1 MRRTL
6 RLTTIA
12 GAVLLIGWLSGLSWA
27 RPPLKYPQPSPNVCV
42 PNVRGF
48 GYFETQWRRWPGER
62 PVNPLSIGSE
72 VIPAPKGQEE
82 LPPPKATMPRPPS
95 PVPQQDDPLQLP
107 EGMIVP
113 PEGLLLPGSQPAEMP
128 LEPMP
133 GGQSKPLFGNGL
145 PGLPSLPAK
154 PKAEPMPEA
163 KAPEKSP
170 KERAPQSERR
180 LAPLRREMAAMP
192 PAPTN
197 VRGGD
202 VIPVIGNIEPER
214 NVRYDVPRR
223 EMAARPPAPTNV
235 RDGGVVPVAGN
246 MEPERSTLLTG
257 AYHANSIALTIPS
270 RLAERVEPA
279 AYAMAESP
287 GLAEAGDQLVVP
299 PVALNGYCPVELVL
313 NGRWVAG
320 DLRWTVVH
328 KGLIYRLSGDR
339 QRREFLADP
348 DCFAPVDS
356 GNDRVMLVD
365 RQRVVPGRP
374 EFCAMYEGRLYM
386 FSSEAGQSRFNGD
399 PQRYAAER

>member
-6 RLTTIA
+6 GLTTIA
-12 GAVLLIGWLSGLSWA
+12 WAVLLIGWLSGLSWA
-27 RPPLKYPQPSPNVCV
+27 RPPLEYPRPGSNVCV

-62 PVNPLSIGSE
+62 RPAQINPRSIGSE

-95 PVPQQDDPLQLP
+95 PVPQQDEPLQLP

-113 PEGLLLPGSQPAEMP
+113 PEGLLLPDNQPTEMP

-133 GGQSKPLFGNGL
+133 GGQSKPLFGDGL

-154 PKAEPMPEA
+154 PKAEP

-170 KERAPQSERR
+170 EERAPQSERR
-180 LAPLRREMAAMP
+180 LAPLRREMATRP
-192 PAPTN
+192 PVPTN
-197 VRGGD
+197 VREVC
-202 VIPVIGNIEPER
+202 VIPVVGNMEPER
-214 NVRYDVPRR
+214 NVRYDVPRH
-223 EMAARPPAPTNV
+223 EPAARPPTPTSV

-246 MEPERSTLLTG
+246 IEPERSTLLTG
-257 AYHANSIALTIPS
+257 AYHADSIALTIPS

-287 GLAEAGDQLVVP
+287 GLAEAGDHLVVP

-320 DLRWTVVH
+320 DLRWTVIH

-348 DCFAPVDS
+348 DCFAPVDL

-365 RQRVVPGRP
+365 RQRVAPGRP

-386 FSSEAGQSRFNGD
+386 FSSEANQSRFNGN
-399 PQRYAAER
+399 PQRYAAEK